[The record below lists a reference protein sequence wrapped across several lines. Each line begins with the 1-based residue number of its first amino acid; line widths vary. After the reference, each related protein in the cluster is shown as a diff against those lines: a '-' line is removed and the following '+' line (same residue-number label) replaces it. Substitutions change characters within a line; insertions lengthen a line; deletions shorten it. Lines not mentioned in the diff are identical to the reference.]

1 MTNPAV
7 GLFVIVVL
15 GAVVVVLLLT
25 IGTES
30 AKDSRVVGALRQFA
44 ICELI
49 LVVLPLLMIVLLW
62 FAAAFWGPIA
72 LLGFLFAK
80 GYLFLPSLIF
90 GKSHFTDLIYIS
102 QAAAVYT
109 VIAMFLSFLRFLP
122 SKSPSVKCSRCG
134 GQASLD
140 TMACA
145 HCGFQFATVDNE
157 R

>member
-1 MTNPAV
+1 MTNPV
-7 GLFVIVVL
+7 VSLFVIAVL

-30 AKDSRVVGALRQFA
+30 AKDSRVIGALRQFA

-49 LVVLPLLMIVLLW
+49 LVVLPLLVILLLW
-62 FAAAFWGPIA
+62 STAAFWGPIA

-80 GYLFLPSLIF
+80 GYLFLPSVIF
-90 GKSHFTDLIYIS
+90 GKSHLTDLMRVF

-109 VIAMFLSFLRFLP
+109 VIAMLLSSLRFLP

-134 GQASLD
+134 GQASLH
-140 TMACA
+140 TAACA